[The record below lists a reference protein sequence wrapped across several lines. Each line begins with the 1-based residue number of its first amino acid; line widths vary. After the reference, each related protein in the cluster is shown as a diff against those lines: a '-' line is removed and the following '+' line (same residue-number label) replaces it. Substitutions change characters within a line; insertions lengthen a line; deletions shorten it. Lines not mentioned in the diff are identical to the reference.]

1 MKADLIVQFV
11 DKKLSDEGT
20 PLARKLL
27 TRLRLRYADRK
38 NNQLVS
44 LAKFYNDP
52 ESLTAETI
60 DSDTYRM
67 VSKPTKMKMS
77 KAIHKRLGFQQAD
90 LVEAE
95 SISPTDDTAVEETQ
109 PIPLAKEL
117 SSLLAKTSTQAR
129 PETDTWTKEIAL
141 FMATAGKKRTT
152 AIDELASCVSTIPPT
167 SVEAERTFSAS
178 GLFLTKLR
186 CRLSD
191 KSLDM
196 LIFLKF
202 YFANKASK

>member
-20 PLARKLL
+20 PLATKLL

-67 VSKPTKMKMS
+67 VSK
-77 KAIHKRLGFQQAD
+77 
-90 LVEAE
+90 
-95 SISPTDDTAVEETQ
+95 TDDNEDV
-109 PIPLAKEL
+109 
-117 SSLLAKTSTQAR
+117 
-129 PETDTWTKEIAL
+129 
-141 FMATAGKKRTT
+141 
-152 AIDELASCVSTIPPT
+152 
-167 SVEAERTFSAS
+167 
-178 GLFLTKLR
+178 
-186 CRLSD
+186 
-191 KSLDM
+191 
-196 LIFLKF
+196 
-202 YFANKASK
+202 